1 MGVLFCYFSAYN
13 LELLTMKKKLLLSLA
28 ILASS
33 FSFAQNLKVGVKAG
47 MNVSSVQLKDF
58 NTSADYN
65 SIFAYHFGAEFSFKL
80 TNHLSLGADAL
91 ISAEGYNLSYG
102 FEDQYQTQYEFDTRL
117 EIGYVKIPLYIK
129 YYPVANVGLNIQGG
143 IQSGFQVYTRSK
155 VTGSYE
161 DSDLS
166 FFDSHNVLNVFQVDI
181 PVGVAYDFKK
191 HLSVGARYSHA
202 LRPVYKNQR
211 GKFYNRTFM
220 INASYRF

>member
-91 ISAEGYNLSYG
+91 ISAEGYNESYG
-102 FEDQYQTQYEFDTRL
+102 FEDQDQIQYEFDNRI
-117 EIGYVKIPLYIK
+117 EIGYIKTPLYIK

-143 IQSGFQVYTRSK
+143 IQPGFQVYTRSK

-161 DSDLS
+161 DSELS
-166 FFDSHNVLNVFQVDI
+166 FFDSHNLNVFQVDI

-191 HLSVGARYSHA
+191 HFSIGARYSHA
-202 LRPVYKNQR
+202 LRPVTDYQQ
-211 GKFYNRTFM
+211 GKLYNRTFM